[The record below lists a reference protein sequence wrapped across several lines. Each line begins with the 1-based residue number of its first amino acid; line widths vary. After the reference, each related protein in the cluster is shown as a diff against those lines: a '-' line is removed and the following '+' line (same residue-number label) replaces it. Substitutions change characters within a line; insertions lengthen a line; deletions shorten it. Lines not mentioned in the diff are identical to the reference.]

1 MKLKSLSSISYKSSY
16 VVMVLLVVFAS
27 IIRLYQLGAIPLS
40 LYYDEITSVYFPF
53 LYFQGEIRLP
63 IISVLISIVTGT
75 IPIYGFAGPSAFWTR
90 FPSVVYGVLFVVV
103 CWALGKKLYEQRVGM
118 IAGLLA
124 SVIPW
129 SLHFSRYGVVC
140 VISYAFYVTL
150 AVYLLVLYFQTGKDR
165 FKFAAFI
172 AVGVSLYT
180 HAMALIFDT
189 LFFPLI
195 IFAGFVYNRTK
206 LRKLLKNM
214 LLFFTI
220 FLVFVLPFLVSYLFM
235 TEQFSF
241 TTHTT
246 IQRSS
251 GVIGLLEGVVKRA
264 YLHLSPDF
272 LVISTGKSFLLFKG
286 SGEFITQTGLYYFG
300 TAGKIGILNVY
311 GIFVYLGFLWLIY
324 KVVKRP
330 IVSFQWI
337 LLVWWVTSYAI
348 ASGFAY
354 YDNPNAARN
363 IVGLPAFIL
372 VISLVISKV
381 WHVLFNSR
389 DGYISRRALKRSF
402 PVKTLKSLFLIS
414 LIVPSVYYLPT
425 YFLTYESLYEY
436 FDYDYKL
443 LADYLTKNQLW
454 SNSIVLNETRP
465 DKWYA
470 GIVLSFYNYSAKK
483 RIVLGDLFTAF
494 SMLKYRKNTVMYV
507 TRDMS
512 NQSGLSP
519 LFLFT
524 FLDVIYYPD
533 NTPVFA
539 VWKINRL

>member
-1 MKLKSLSSISYKSSY
+1 MKFESAFPVNYKSPY
-16 VVMVLLVVFAS
+16 VFVVFLVVFAS
-27 IIRLYQLGAIPLS
+27 IIRLYQLGVIPLS

-53 LYFQGEIRLP
+53 LYFQGEKSLP
-63 IISVLISIVTGT
+63 VVSILISIVTGT
-75 IPIYGFAGPSAFWTR
+75 ISIYGFAGPSAFWTR
-90 FPSVVYGVLFVVV
+90 VPSVVYGVLFVVV
-103 CWALGKKLYEQRVGM
+103 CWALGRRLYGQRVG
-118 IAGLLA
+118 ILAGLLA

-140 VISYAFYVTL
+140 VVSYAFYVAL

-172 AVGVSLYT
+172 VVGVSLYT

-195 IFAGFVYNRTK
+195 IFAGLVYNRTK
-206 LRKLLKNM
+206 LRKILGNM
-214 LLFFTI
+214 LLFFMI
-220 FLVFVLPFLVSYLFM
+220 FLVFASPFLISYLFM
-235 TEQFSF
+235 AEQFSF
-241 TTHTT
+241 QTHTT
-246 IQRSS
+246 IQHYS
-251 GVIGLLEGVVKRA
+251 GIIEVVEGVVKRA

-272 LVISTGKSFLLFKG
+272 LVISTGKSFSMLNG
-286 SGEFITQTGLYYFG
+286 SGEFITQSGLYYFG
-300 TAGKIGILNVY
+300 TAGKTGILNTY

-330 IVSFQWI
+330 IVSFRWI
-337 LLVWWVTSYAI
+337 LLIWWVASYAI

-381 WHVLFNSR
+381 WHVLFNSN
-389 DGYISRRALKRSF
+389 DGYISKRAFKRSF
-402 PVKTLKSLFLIS
+402 PVKMLKSLFLIS

-425 YFLTYESLYEY
+425 YVMTYESSYDY

-443 LADYLTKNQLW
+443 LSDYLTENQLW
-454 SNSIVLNETRP
+454 NNSIVLNETRP

-470 GIVLSFYNYSAKK
+470 NIVLSFYNHSASK
-483 RIVLGDLFTAF
+483 RIVVGNLSTAL
-494 SMLKYRKNTVMYV
+494 SMLKYRKNTVVYV
-507 TRDMS
+507 TRNIS
-512 NQSGLSP
+512 NQSSSSP
-519 LFLFT
+519 LFRFT
-524 FLDVIYYPD
+524 FLNIIYYPD